1 MGVRCKHIL
10 QRNQWAVPVAL
21 ASTFLLE
28 CASVAAAGTIGAS
41 LELIRGKKSLD
52 SYWEPTDSQS
62 EWGTVFS
69 IYPTES
75 RFGLEMGFLV
85 AASDEANFDS
95 SLSGMTETSEMYFG
109 VKKVI
114 DANDQLKLFIHG
126 GLAVVSM
133 DVTLSTPFNRVS
145 DNASGSGYYWGT
157 GGYYMVSKNVG
168 LGMAARV
175 TSADVDF
182 GGGDLAA
189 GGTHLAATIGFF
201 LD

>member
-1 MGVRCKHIL
+1 MGVRCERSL
-10 QRNQWAVPVAL
+10 QRNPCAIPMAL
-21 ASTFLLE
+21 LSTFLLE
-28 CASVAAAGTIGAS
+28 CAPVAAAGTTGAS
-41 LELIRGKKSLD
+41 LELIWAKKSLD

-62 EWGTVFS
+62 GWGSVFS

-85 AASDEANFDS
+85 ATSDEVNFDA

-109 VKKVI
+109 VKKVF

-126 GLAVVSM
+126 GLAMVSM
-133 DVTLSTPFNRVS
+133 EVTLSTRFDRVRF
-145 DNASGSGYYWGT
+145 DASGSGYYWGT

-168 LGMAARV
+168 LGLAARV

-182 GGGDLAA
+182 GGGELAA
-189 GGTHLAATIGFF
+189 GGTHLGATIGFF
-201 LD
+201 LE